1 MNKISCLTI
10 MSAIIISSGCA
21 MQPVVQTPPLETSRI
36 LPYSKDKVWTSTVKV
51 VSQKLP
57 IQVIEKDSGLIS
69 TQTAQLPLGYGNS
82 GSQNYFYQPNIFLST
97 WGGATTRLNVIV
109 NPESSKS
116 TSIKLDATYQALE
129 TNVTKSW
136 ITAASNGQFE
146 NKIIDEIEQDLIK
159 SNK

>member
-1 MNKISCLTI
+1 

-36 LPYSKDKVWTSTVKV
+36 LPYSKDKVWASTVKV

-82 GSQNYFYQPNIFLST
+82 GSQNYFYQPNSMVTALTSSNRLWTPGTVATTDNTIVVLPEIPDRGLLST
-97 WGGATTRLNVIV
+97 VHLRCYGVCSTFLNF
-109 NPESSKS
+109 
-116 TSIKLDATYQALE
+116 IKRMPNEGEWY
-129 TNVTKSW
+129 
-136 ITAASNGQFE
+136 
-146 NKIIDEIEQDLIK
+146 
-159 SNK
+159 

>member
-1 MNKISCLTI
+1 M
-10 MSAIIISSGCA
+10 G
-21 MQPVVQTPPLETSRI
+21 
-36 LPYSKDKVWTSTVKV
+36 
-51 VSQKLP
+51 
-57 IQVIEKDSGLIS
+57 IQVLKTISINLI
-69 TQTAQLPLGYGNS
+69 
-82 GSQNYFYQPNIFLST
+82 YFYQPNIFLST